1 MRLDNL
7 DENEKKMLHLEGYEV
22 DGSPERK
29 KYNGKFYELVRFKG
43 VHASEYCIYEVQNDK
58 CNGSAELLDNGV
70 VKLRWRMKDGIREGK
85 WILFHEGMVSKEGR
99 WSDDDQSERRMILN
113 KVGGPMMIITRDNEI
128 IYEGRFNE
136 QFEREGRGVEYEKG
150 VLKRSGIFRRDAL
163 THACQEFVD
172 ETTMIEFEGDETDDN
187 IDVLRRRPIY
197 VGGFTYNE
205 SLHVYQRN
213 GRCRLL
219 GKRDGICS
227 ETENGVKLVNGWYVA
242 RDSGESLRM
251 AVVPLMAADG
261 FEAFLANPSSAEEL
275 EIPAGRWKMQPAMSY
290 ELVALPRLRLL
301 KIRTQNSLLCERFIV
316 QSLPELEEIVVEKAN
331 GEMEGKPAETFL
343 VAFCDK
349 LAKIVIGDG
358 TFRCYDRCEL
368 RGLRALRSVSFGS
381 DSFVDTKEFLL
392 EGGRFIGVRK

>member
-1 MRLDNL
+1 MNAINL
-7 DENEKKMLHLEGYEV
+7 DLLYCDGELCVQSFTMRSHESMQNLDIISRWLYAHYKNVYESYVSAKKAFAEGESV
-22 DGSPERK
+22 S
-29 KYNGKFYELVRFKG
+29 
-43 VHASEYCIYEVQNDK
+43 CIMHCRN
-58 CNGSAELLDNGV
+58 
-70 VKLRWRMKDGIREGK
+70 
-85 WILFHEGMVSKEGR
+85 
-99 WSDDDQSERRMILN
+99 
-113 KVGGPMMIITRDNEI
+113 IIT
-128 IYEGRFNE
+128 
-136 QFEREGRGVEYEKG
+136 
-150 VLKRSGIFRRDAL
+150 GIFSSQKSEQKKWLDGLKKACHQDKYINNLEANQIIKIQYNQNSGVDRRDAL
-163 THACQEFVD
+163 THVCQEFVD